1 MKSRTKQINSFS
13 VQGLNNTQSNGSA
26 YPSISSAYWQP
37 APNPTPY
44 LVPGKDLYIKSVIL
58 FYFKFFVTSDDINIV
73 LNRRPLILI
82 TYERDYVTGKK
93 SLKVARRV
101 ILCV

>member
-13 VQGLNNTQSNGSA
+13 VQGLNNTHSNGSA

-44 LVPGKDLYIKSVIL
+44 LVPGNLNYGFIKNFKQKIHTRQYLYL
-58 FYFKFFVTSDDINIV
+58 FNLDYLYVV
-73 LNRRPLILI
+73 
-82 TYERDYVTGKK
+82 YE
-93 SLKVARRV
+93 
-101 ILCV
+101 IIQ

>member
-13 VQGLNNTQSNGSA
+13 VQGLNNTHSNGSA

-44 LVPGKDLYIKSVIL
+44 LVPGN
-58 FYFKFFVTSDDINIV
+58 FYYF
-73 LNRRPLILI
+73 L
-82 TYERDYVTGKK
+82 
-93 SLKVARRV
+93 
-101 ILCV
+101 

>member
-1 MKSRTKQINSFS
+1 MKSRTKHINSFS

-44 LVPGKDLYIKSVIL
+44 LVPGNLKRS
-58 FYFKFFVTSDDINIV
+58 FFWVVFRFNLLINK
-73 LNRRPLILI
+73 
-82 TYERDYVTGKK
+82 DYVTKVRK
-93 SLKVARRV
+93 IKRPPRVYHTLKCSNHQTYCLKAE
-101 ILCV
+101 